1 MNELFVDDGEQRGQD
16 LIYSLDRVVV
26 EWVELK
32 GERLKHFGGVSVLV
46 LDGGLDDVVDV
57 LGGCF
62 DSRVGEEG
70 GRVEAG
76 GGGGRV
82 WGGYETIELDEHG
95 LDVGADLVVGGQDLG
110 EDVGQEASEE
120 VYLRKGIGGGLRL
133 IF

>member
-16 LIYSLDRVVV
+16 LIDSLDRVVV

-32 GERLKHFGGVSVLV
+32 GEGLKHFGGVSVLV

-82 WGGYETIELDEHG
+82 WGG
-95 LDVGADLVVGGQDLG
+95 
-110 EDVGQEASEE
+110 
-120 VYLRKGIGGGLRL
+120 
-133 IF
+133 